1 MLVPLVHLQFFLK
14 IDPKLERL
22 RELKFIFAFRRFSC
36 KRSVLLILLNFNFKT
51 QTFAKNS
58 DKMASLHKDSS
69 KTMEDIRKDLICQIC
84 EVRPRPGGT
93 ILRNQRK
100 KRKSEIIS
108 KFGISCNFKLISQ
121 NSKSDHVDYI
131 RFRIVDL
138 LFCEIISRP

>member
-22 RELKFIFAFRRFSC
+22 REFTFIFAFRRFSC

-51 QTFAKNS
+51 QQTFAKNS
-58 DKMASLHKDSS
+58 DKMASLHEDSS
-69 KTMEDIRKDLICQIC
+69 KTIEEIRKDLICQIC

-108 KFGISCNFKLISQ
+108 KFGMPCNLNLISQ
-121 NSKSDHVDYI
+121 NSKSNN
-131 RFRIVDL
+131 
-138 LFCEIISRP
+138 FCKLI